1 MRRQPGEGLRNR
13 LRERAKRTR
22 RAVEL
27 AMLNVTWYVGV
38 AFGFAVA
45 ALLSVAGSY
54 LSRPE
59 FGSPL
64 TLLATAVMIVGW
76 GYIVGKKHRARVTSD
91 RRRTENIEKGLDAE
105 TRIGDSID
113 YAIVARGCAVAHNV
127 KKIAKVGDIDHIVL
141 TPTRRLWVVETKS
154 GRVPPSEFP
163 KVLDRIAANV
173 EAARKWEPDADVQGY
188 LALASDDKFRG
199 MPRRARG
206 EKILVGGRD
215 LLLKKLRD
223 EARAQQDV
231 DDGLVQRVWDLGKKD
246 PTGRR
251 PRVFGGDRA
260 SFGAGPVACIRR
272 ALALMLRAG
281 DSGRRV
287 ARRRAAGG
295 DDHADGSHIR

>member
-105 TRIGDSID
+105 TRIGDSIY
-113 YAIVARGCAVAHNV
+113 YAVATQGCAVAHSV
-127 KKIAKVGDIDHIVL
+127 TEIAKYGDIDHIVL
-141 TPTRRLWVVETKS
+141 TPARLWVIETKS
-154 GRVPPSEFP
+154 GRVQNKEFR
-163 KVLDRIAANV
+163 KTLAQIVANV
-173 EAARKWEPDADVQGY
+173 AAAREWALDHDIQAPVQGC
-188 LALASDDKFRG
+188 LVLASGELTPRDKQGYDDK
-199 MPRRARG
+199 ASG
-206 EKILVGGRD
+206 EKILVEDRKS
-215 LLLKKLRD
+215 LVRKLRGD
-223 EARAQQDV
+223 ARGQQEADNEGV
-231 DDGLVQRVWDLGKKD
+231 KHVWALGK
-246 PTGRR
+246 REE
-251 PRVFGGDRA
+251 
-260 SFGAGPVACIRR
+260 
-272 ALALMLRAG
+272 
-281 DSGRRV
+281 
-287 ARRRAAGG
+287 
-295 DDHADGSHIR
+295 